1 VAERRRSLGG
11 QQSSEVGLQQRPCGI
26 ISVLHVGA
34 FRGIVLTGD
43 SAMGRREV
51 VMPQLWCRVTGCAP
65 WFLIAHPRE
74 FSPSRAARPR
84 PNCHENRH
92 EIGLDVIP

>member
-1 VAERRRSLGG
+1 MAERRRSLGG

-51 VMPQLWCRVTGCAP
+51 VMPQRLVQVAGCGFF
-65 WFLIAHPRE
+65 FLSRIPVSSPR
-74 FSPSRAARPR
+74 RARPG
-84 PNCHENRH
+84 PCPITSENRH
-92 EIGLDVIP
+92 EIDLDVIP